1 MEDLV
6 KKLLEI
12 SGQDNEVRPDSA
24 TFLSVLGRTYDEDLT
39 SRIIAYALAKDNRFV
54 EGLIRE
60 YMSVFDCPD
69 YCPKDV
75 AIYDVVVVCE
85 KYMGVGRADIFIE
98 IKKEDIVVATITIEN
113 KIYTWEHDHQ
123 TVTYYKWVNKHYPK
137 SVNMFFYL
145 RPDFNISTA
154 ECDKYVNITYTK
166 LLDLIEA
173 DDYIIRD
180 FRQHINDNLGA
191 REMKLSESQIDIIN
205 NYDAFEKVLSEAKK
219 KYAIKQNEIIEK
231 IKAEWNCRYEK
242 INFEEKSENIGV
254 GSFRLYKDEWYLKDE
269 YYFYVEIRF
278 NKGKLDDI
286 SYQYTV
292 KEYSDRKNKDKDIL
306 NYIEDT
312 KRLVAL
318 NEGHYYVWEKENFS
332 SSYSW
337 TSDEWEEEFI
347 KTSVEKLRDYV
358 DATDG
363 LFEEFMEYC
372 KKQ

>member
-1 MEDLV
+1 
-6 KKLLEI
+6 
-12 SGQDNEVRPDSA
+12 
-24 TFLSVLGRTYDEDLT
+24 
-39 SRIIAYALAKDNRFV
+39 
-54 EGLIRE
+54 
-60 YMSVFDCPD
+60 
-69 YCPKDV
+69 
-75 AIYDVVVVCE
+75 
-85 KYMGVGRADIFIE
+85 
-98 IKKEDIVVATITIEN
+98 
-113 KIYTWEHDHQ
+113 
-123 TVTYYKWVNKHYPK
+123 
-137 SVNMFFYL
+137 
-145 RPDFNISTA
+145 
-154 ECDKYVNITYTK
+154 
-166 LLDLIEA
+166 
-173 DDYIIRD
+173 
-180 FRQHINDNLGA
+180 
-191 REMKLSESQIDIIN
+191 MKLSESQIDIIN